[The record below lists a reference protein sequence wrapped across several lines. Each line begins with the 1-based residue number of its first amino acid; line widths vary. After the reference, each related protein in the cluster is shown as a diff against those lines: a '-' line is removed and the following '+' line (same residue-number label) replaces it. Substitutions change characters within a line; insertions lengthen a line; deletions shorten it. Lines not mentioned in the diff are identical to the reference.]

1 VPPYTGTGFH
11 GLADHTAGSVT
22 VRLAT
27 AAALVAALLALVALP
42 FLHRDEV
49 VVATASTPPNV
60 VVIMTDDQ
68 DPASVKVMKT
78 VQRTLVARGVSFA
91 NSYATTPEC
100 CPSRVSFE
108 TGQYAHNHGVLT
120 RHPPDG
126 GYQAFAAQP
135 ALIEN
140 ALPAALHGAGYRTA
154 YIGKYM
160 NGYGISDYGG
170 VQSPGI
176 RRYVP
181 PGWDRWYVPI
191 DHTEYRMY
199 GYRLNENGHPR
210 SYGLARSDYQTD
222 VYARLAQAFVS
233 QSANRRQPF
242 FLTVGTL
249 APHLED
255 PSLVGPREHGRN
267 PRPAPRDLGRFAR
280 RPLPRPPSFNEPNVS
295 DKPSFV
301 RNTPKLGRTKIS
313 QLRNTYRSR
322 LESLLTVDDLVRG
335 LVHRLRAAGELDNTY
350 IVFTSDNGYML
361 GEHRK
366 QGKHVVY
373 EESVRVPLIVRGP
386 GLPAGQ
392 VRGQL
397 AANIDLAPTILDA
410 AGVPPRLKMDGISLL
425 PPARD
430 PASGGTRSLVLEY
443 LVGRTGYSAVRT
455 PDGFLYAEHR
465 NGEHELYDLNT
476 DPYELHNLAGK
487 PAEADLEADLA
498 KRLATLR
505 DCAGSACNSAG

>member
-1 VPPYTGTGFH
+1 
-11 GLADHTAGSVT
+11 VT
-22 VRLAT
+22 VRLAI
-27 AAALVAALLALVALP
+27 AGALVAALLALVALP
-42 FLHRDEV
+42 LLHQDEV
-49 VVATASTPPNV
+49 VVATASAPNV

-68 DPASVKVMKT
+68 DQASVRVMKT
-78 VQRTLVARGVSFA
+78 VQRALVARGVSFA

-108 TGQYAHNHGVLT
+108 TGQYAHNHGILT
-120 RHPPDG
+120 RRPPDG
-126 GYQAFAAQP
+126 GFPAFAAQP

-140 ALPAALHGAGYRTA
+140 ALPVALHGAGYRTA

-160 NGYGISDYGG
+160 NGYGIRNYRG
-170 VQSPGI
+170 VRSPGI

-191 DHTEYRMY
+191 DHTDYTMFGYR
-199 GYRLNENGHPR
+199 YRLNENGHLR

-222 VYARLAQAFVS
+222 VYARLAKAFVS
-233 QSANRRQPF
+233 ESANRGQPF

-255 PSLVGPREHGRN
+255 PSLVGPGEHGRD
-267 PRPAPRDLGRFAR
+267 PRPAPRDLGRFGR
-280 RPLPRPPSFNEPNVS
+280 RFLPRPPSFNEPNVS

-301 RNTPKLGRTKIS
+301 RNTPRLFSTEIS

-322 LESLLTVDDLVRG
+322 LESLLAVDDLVRG
-335 LVHRLRAAGELDNTY
+335 LVHRLRGAGELDNTY
-350 IVFTSDNGYML
+350 IIFTSDNGFML
-361 GEHRK
+361 GQHRK
-366 QGKHVVY
+366 QGKRVVY

-392 VRGQL
+392 VRGRL

-410 AGVPPRLKMDGISLL
+410 AGVSPRLKMDGISLL

-430 PASGGTRSLVLEY
+430 PASDRTRSLVLEY
-443 LVGRTGYSAVRT
+443 LAGRNGYSAVRT

-465 NGEHELYDLNT
+465 NGEHELYDLNA

-487 PAEADLEADLA
+487 PAEVDLEADLA
-498 KRLATLR
+498 QRLATLR

>member
-1 VPPYTGTGFH
+1 MV
-11 GLADHTAGSVT
+11 
-22 VRLAT
+22 
-27 AAALVAALLALVALP
+27 ALVALVALP
-42 FLHRDEV
+42 LLHQDEV
-49 VVATASTPPNV
+49 VVATTSARPNV

-68 DPASVKVMKT
+68 DQASVKVMRT
-78 VQRTLVARGVSFA
+78 VQRALVARGVSFA

-126 GYQAFAAQP
+126 GFQAFAAQP

-160 NGYGISDYGG
+160 NGYGIRDYGG
-170 VQSPGI
+170 VRSPGI

-191 DHTEYRMY
+191 DHTAYTMY

-210 SYGLARSDYQTD
+210 SSGLARSDYQTD
-222 VYARLAQAFVS
+222 VYARLAQAFVREG
-233 QSANRRQPF
+233 ANRRQPF

-249 APHLED
+249 APHLES
-255 PSLVGPREHGRN
+255 PSRVGPREHGRD
-267 PRPAPRDLGRFAR
+267 PRPAPRDLGRFGR
-280 RPLPRPPSFNEPNVS
+280 RSLPSPPSFNESDLS

-301 RNTPKLGRTKIS
+301 RNTPRLGSTEVS

-322 LESLLTVDDLVRG
+322 LESLLAVDDLVRG
-335 LVHRLRAAGELDNTY
+335 LVHQLRATGELDNTY
-350 IVFTSDNGYML
+350 IVFTSDDGFML
-361 GEHRK
+361 GQHRRR
-366 QGKHVVY
+366 GKHAVY

-410 AGVPPRLKMDGISLL
+410 AGVPPLLKMDGTSLL
-425 PPARD
+425 PSARD

-443 LVGRTGYSAVRT
+443 LAGRTGYSAVRT

-465 NGEHELYDLNT
+465 NGERQLYDLNT

-487 PAEADLEADLA
+487 PADAHLEAELA
-498 KRLATLR
+498 QRLAALR
-505 DCAGSACNSAG
+505 DCAGAACDSAG

>member
-1 VPPYTGTGFH
+1 M
-11 GLADHTAGSVT
+11 

-27 AAALVAALLALVALP
+27 AGALVAALLVLVGIPL
-42 FLHRDEV
+42 LREDEA
-49 VVATASTPPNV
+49 VVATTSARPNL

-68 DPASVKVMKT
+68 DQASVKVMKA

-126 GYQAFAAQP
+126 GYPAFAAQP

-160 NGYGISDYGG
+160 NGYGIRDYGG
-170 VQSPGI
+170 VRSPGV
-176 RRYVP
+176 RRFVP

-191 DHTEYRMY
+191 DHTEYTMY
-199 GYRLNENGHPR
+199 GYRLNENGHLR

-222 VYARLAQAFVS
+222 VYSRLAQAFVRE
-233 QSANRRQPF
+233 SANRRQPF

-255 PSLVGPREHGRN
+255 PSLAGAREHARD
-267 PRPAPRDLGRFAR
+267 PRPAPRDLGRFGR
-280 RPLPRPPSFNEPNVS
+280 RSLPRPPSFDESNVA

-301 RNTPKLGRTKIS
+301 RNTPRLGSSEIS

-322 LESLLTVDDLVRG
+322 LESLLAVDDLVRG
-335 LVHRLRAAGELDNTY
+335 LVRQLRAAGELDNTY

-361 GEHRK
+361 GQHRK
-366 QGKHVVY
+366 QGKHAVY

-425 PPARD
+425 PVARN
-430 PASGGTRSLVLEY
+430 PASSGTRSLVLEY
-443 LVGRTGYSAVRT
+443 LAGRTGYSAVRT
-455 PDGFLYAEHR
+455 SDGFLYAEHR
-465 NGEHELYDLNT
+465 NGERELYDLNT
-476 DPYELHNLAGK
+476 DPYELQNLAGR
-487 PAEADLEADLA
+487 PADAHLEAELA
-498 KRLATLR
+498 RRLAALR
-505 DCAGSACNSAG
+505 DCAGAACDSAG